1 MNQRRRLSL
10 TNAKE
15 LLERAKTIVDGV
27 RDQEQDSLDNIP
39 ENLQDSER
47 AEKMEDAVASLDEAI
62 EAIETAQEKI
72 NDAM

>member
-47 AEKMEDAVASLDEAI
+47 AEKMEDAVSSLDEAI